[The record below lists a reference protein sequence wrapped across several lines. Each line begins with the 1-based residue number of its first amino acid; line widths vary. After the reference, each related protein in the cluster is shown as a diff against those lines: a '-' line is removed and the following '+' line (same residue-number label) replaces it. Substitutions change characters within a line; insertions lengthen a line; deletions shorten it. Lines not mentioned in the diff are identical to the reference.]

1 MSVKGRRI
9 AVPPFFG
16 SFLPSS
22 PTSQK
27 ERLAFVLTVEQFRI
41 CLVYRQIILQG
52 HFQLFLTC
60 TPLPPARASLQSFK
74 LTFLFNEIDIL
85 LLGLIY
91 MRKTKKSST
100 KFKLFFYIDF
110 LFFLSNISVQFH
122 RSFLCKKFHLSFS

>member
-27 ERLAFVLTVEQFRI
+27 EIGVRFNGRTVPN
-41 CLVYRQIILQG
+41 LPTYRQIILQG
-52 HFQLFLTC
+52 HFQLFLLDSSHQPE
-60 TPLPPARASLQSFK
+60 PLCKVSK

-91 MRKTKKSST
+91 MRKTEKSST
-100 KFKLFFYIDF
+100 KFKLFFLY
-110 LFFLSNISVQFH
+110 LFFCFFI
-122 RSFLCKKFHLSFS
+122 